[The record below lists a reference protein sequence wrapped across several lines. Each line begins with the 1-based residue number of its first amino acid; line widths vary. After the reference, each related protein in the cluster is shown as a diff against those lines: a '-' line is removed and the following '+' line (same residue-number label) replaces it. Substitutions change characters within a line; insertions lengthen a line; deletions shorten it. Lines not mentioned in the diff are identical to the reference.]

1 MVQEMGP
8 QAIRY
13 DDVYYPRTDKRA
25 IKGNQYT
32 YEGNQFQKTT
42 CNAMA
47 VQEAVNATIVNQ
59 EQGKCPIET
68 TNILSRA
75 KIYDMKKLK
84 VPDTVRNYANLY
96 QDSIVASQYHEL
108 QKFGQRSEGLRHTVK
123 GATYVKIDPN
133 QEQEGN
139 QQIQEKDDDDKKS
152 ESSKSS
158 TDSSSSSDKNDYENS
173 DKFKKLIVSIKEQ
186 NVKEGDMVMLD
197 GQPCIITKAKLKQFD
212 DDGKDYYKKMKIKG
226 KHVLTNKKFKEK
238 FKKTEELYVPLFD
251 PKRAM
256 IYEFDEEDKKIT
268 YSWMPAEG
276 NSAEKHTVKIVKP
289 KKMPAAEQLIDD
301 VREKVKK
308 EGMAEVE
315 LATWETKARL
325 FHLYW
330 TNMPSQ

>member
-1 MVQEMGP
+1 
-8 QAIRY
+8 
-13 DDVYYPRTDKRA
+13 
-25 IKGNQYT
+25 
-32 YEGNQFQKTT
+32 
-42 CNAMA
+42 MA

-84 VPDTVRNYANLY
+84 VPETVRNYANLY

-108 QKFGQRSEGLRHTVK
+108 QKFGQRQEGLRRTVK

-133 QEQEGN
+133 QEQQES
-139 QQIQEKDDDDKKS
+139 QQIEQKDKDDDNKS

-173 DKFKKLIVSIKEQ
+173 EMFKKLNVSIKEQ
-186 NVKEGDMVMLD
+186 NIKEGDMIMLD

-212 DDGKDYYKKMKIKG
+212 DDDKDYYKKMKIKG

-251 PKRAM
+251 PKRAT
-256 IYEFDEEDKKIT
+256 IHEWDEDSNKIT
-268 YSWMPAEG
+268 YSWIE
-276 NSAEKHTVKIVKP
+276 
-289 KKMPAAEQLIDD
+289 AA
-301 VREKVKK
+301 
-308 EGMAEVE
+308 
-315 LATWETKARL
+315 
-325 FHLYW
+325 
-330 TNMPSQ
+330 